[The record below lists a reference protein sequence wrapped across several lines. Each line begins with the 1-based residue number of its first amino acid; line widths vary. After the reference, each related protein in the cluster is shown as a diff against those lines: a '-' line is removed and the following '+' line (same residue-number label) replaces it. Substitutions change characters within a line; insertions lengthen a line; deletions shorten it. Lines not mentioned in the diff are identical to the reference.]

1 MESVVNP
8 AVVAP
13 AIDSAAAGGVST
25 PRIPLTRP
33 SAHQLLC
40 GPSSQASS
48 TPSSGSPLTSLTSAR
63 PKPEKKLVAL
73 QTVVASPQVGY
84 LCSFF
89 RSTNFFSQTTG
100 LSKPSGFGVGA
111 QCSVEKHLGET
122 ASYLFAVPA
131 RAFLDIC
138 EEQLK
143 VFDETLFDEALN

>member
-1 MESVVNP
+1 MSIVPSSVTTSSALIEHLVESVVNP
-8 AVVAP
+8 AVVGP
-13 AIDSAAAGGVST
+13 AIDPAAAGGVST

-33 SAHQLLC
+33 SAHQFLC

-89 RSTNFFSQTTG
+89 RSTNFFLRRRVYPSQAA
-100 LSKPSGFGVGA
+100 LAWVLNVLLRSILVRPP
-111 QCSVEKHLGET
+111 
-122 ASYLFAVPA
+122 PA
-131 RAFLDIC
+131 C
-138 EEQLK
+138 
-143 VFDETLFDEALN
+143 